1 MPSTLEAQCPKCD
14 KIARTD
20 LNAIEKE
27 FGFRNVNGKR
37 IVQSHCRDCRSVSK
51 KRKNSTAE
59 KE

>member
-1 MPSTLEAQCPKCD
+1 MPSILEAQCPKCG
-14 KIARTD
+14 KIARAD

-37 IVQSHCRDCRSVSK
+37 IVQSHCRDCRSTSQ
-51 KRKNSTAE
+51 KRKNSAAE